1 MARKI
6 LDSSQ
11 PLIFFIVGAEVV
23 VDHDLATEPPEH
35 PLWPI
40 VAVGHEPRNRTA
52 GSSDH
57 DLFTGLG
64 SLEQLR
70 QVGLR
75 VVDVDASAS
84 WTKSS

>member
-1 MARKI
+1 MLRRKYPG
-6 LDSSQ
+6 LLEFAGD
-11 PLIFFIVGAEVV
+11 LLIVGVEVA

-35 PLWPI
+35 PLGPI
-40 VAVGHEPRNRTA
+40 VAVRHEPRNRTA

-57 DLFTGLG
+57 DLLARLS

-75 VVDVDASAS
+75 VMDVDIVCVMD
-84 WTKSS
+84 